1 MRDSVK
7 SLLQVE
13 EGHMDGLGASPAAP
27 AAFFDEATLVGRYCD
42 NFSQL
47 GIDEPLEYRSKV

>member
-1 MRDSVK
+1 
-7 SLLQVE
+7 
-13 EGHMDGLGASPAAP
+13 MDGLGASPAAP